1 MKIVSKI
8 VRILMKG
15 HSEAVSRPFLLT
27 IAHGLAHGVNSMLY
41 KQLRKSVSDVSYFS
55 FFLKKKKREEER
67 GVEDKGI
74 IASQAHILT
83 NSDAILN
90 VSRA

>member
-1 MKIVSKI
+1 
-8 VRILMKG
+8 MKG
-15 HSEAVSRPFLLT
+15 HSEGVSRPPLLT
-27 IAHGLAHGVNSMLY
+27 IAHSLAHRVKFTIY
-41 KQLRKSVSDVSYFS
+41 KELRKIVSDVSYFS

-74 IASQAHILT
+74 IASQAHNLT

-90 VSRA
+90 VSRV